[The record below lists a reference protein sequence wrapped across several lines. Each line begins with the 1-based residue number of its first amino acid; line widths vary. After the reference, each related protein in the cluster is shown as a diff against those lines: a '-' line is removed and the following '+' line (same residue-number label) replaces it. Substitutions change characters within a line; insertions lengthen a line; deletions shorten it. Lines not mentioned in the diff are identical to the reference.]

1 MTEKQKAQKW
11 KAMAI
16 RLAKD
21 LNRFSI
27 EATFDYAC
35 EKVHHQPNE
44 YHSFGEPCPVCEKI
58 RKTIKDFDDL
68 CLNTQENN

>member
-21 LNRFSI
+21 LNRFST
-27 EATFDYAC
+27 EDAFDYAC
-35 EKVHHQPNE
+35 DMLHHRPNE
-44 YHSFGEPCPVCEKI
+44 YHSFGEPCTVWEKI
-58 RKTIKDFDDL
+58 HITIKDFDDL
-68 CLNTQENN
+68 